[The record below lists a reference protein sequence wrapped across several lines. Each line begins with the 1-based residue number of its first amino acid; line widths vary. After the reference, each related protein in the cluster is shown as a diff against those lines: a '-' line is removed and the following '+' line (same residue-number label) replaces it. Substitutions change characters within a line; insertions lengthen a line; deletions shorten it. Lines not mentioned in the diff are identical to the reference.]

1 MKLFLQVF
9 FICIVQKVRKRRIM
23 MNIVIDAM
31 GGDNAPKV
39 VVEGAMEAIAT
50 RDNLNITLVGNEEAI
65 KQFLT
70 NDERINI
77 IHTNEM
83 IEADEEPIR
92 AVRRKKNA
100 SVVLMANEVKE
111 GRADACISAGNTGAL
126 VVSGLFVVVR
136 TKGIDRQRI
145 ILIRRGHQYFQ
156 LKYKHL
162 LYLSGLFVVGRTKG
176 IDRPALS
183 PTLPTTNGKG
193 FLLLDAG
200 ANVDASAH
208 NLVQYGIMGSIYSE
222 KVRMI
227 PNPTVGLLN
236 VGTEDGKGSNLTKK
250 AFQQLSNAPI
260 HFIGNVEARDLLD
273 GVADVV
279 VTDGFSGNITLKA
292 IEGTALHVMKLLK
305 QTLTSSLKT
314 KLAAGL
320 IKNDLMKLKSE
331 LDYPEYGGAA
341 LFGLSAPVIKSHGSS
356 NSRAIYHTI
365 IQACDMI
372 ENDVIG
378 TIERTV
384 VSLKLEED

>member
-70 NDERINI
+70 NKERITI
-77 IHTNEM
+77 IHTTEM
-83 IEADEEPIR
+83 IEANEEPIR

-126 VVSGLFVVVR
+126 VV
-136 TKGIDRQRI
+136 
-145 ILIRRGHQYFQ
+145 
-156 LKYKHL
+156 
-162 LYLSGLFVVGRTKG
+162 SGLFVVGRTKG

-292 IEGTALHVMKLLK
+292 IEGTALHVMKLMK
-305 QTLTSSLKT
+305 QTLTSSIKT

-320 IKNDLMKLKSE
+320 IKSDLMKLKE
-331 LDYPEYGGAA
+331 QLDYPEYGGAA
-341 LFGLSAPVIKSHGSS
+341 LFGLKAPVIKSHGSS
-356 NSRAIYHTI
+356 NHRAIYHTI
-365 IQACDMI
+365 KQACHMI
-372 ENDVIG
+372 DNRVIE
-378 TIERTV
+378 TISDTV
-384 VSLKLEED
+384 ASMDFLEED